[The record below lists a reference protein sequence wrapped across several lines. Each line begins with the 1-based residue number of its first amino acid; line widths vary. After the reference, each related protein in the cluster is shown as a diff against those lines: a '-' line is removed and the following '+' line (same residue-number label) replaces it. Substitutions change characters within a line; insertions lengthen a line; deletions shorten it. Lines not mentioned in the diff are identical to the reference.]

1 MRRIKIKR
9 IRNIAIAVLMSAF
22 VIYCVGDLIKNI
34 SSYKHIVIG
43 DGYISVPKQVMDD
56 GKMLS
61 SEFSVY
67 IENDR
72 CKILGFEDGTEE
84 VRQDYI
90 DKIGLS
96 KEIIQQL
103 GRINDVATIQLL
115 IGIEES
121 SIIDSG
127 ELHKPSFNQYLIR
140 YSVKNDAEMCIVVF
154 QKDNKDIVQIM
165 ELSPE
170 YLSENQIKKI
180 IEGIGI

>member
-1 MRRIKIKR
+1 MKIKK

-43 DGYISVPKQVMDD
+43 DGYISVPKQVMDN

-72 CKILGFEDGTEE
+72 CKILGFEGSTEE
-84 VRQDYI
+84 VSQDFV
-90 DKIGLS
+90 DKMGLS

-103 GRINDVATIQLL
+103 GRINDVATIQSL
-115 IGIEES
+115 IGIEEN

-127 ELHKPSFNQYLIR
+127 ELHKPRFAQYLIR
-140 YSVKNDAEMCIVVF
+140 YRANSDTEMCIVVF
-154 QKDNKDIVQIM
+154 QKDNKDIVEIM

>member
-1 MRRIKIKR
+1 MKIKR

-72 CKILGFEDGTEE
+72 CKILGFEGSTEE
-84 VRQDYI
+84 VSQDFV
-90 DKIGLS
+90 DKMGLS

-103 GRINDVATIQLL
+103 GRINDVATIQSL

>member
-1 MRRIKIKR
+1 MKIKR

-103 GRINDVATIQLL
+103 GRINDVATIQSL